1 MFLKLSAVD
10 NRAPI
15 YSKERIPTMPPHE
28 ILVEQKRAGSADYR
42 PTLNFGQRVTSH
54 RNIQMQNQKMF
65 ERLVN
70 APSDYSLDKMRKR
83 EEDQ

>member
-28 ILVEQKRAGSADYR
+28 ILVEQKRGGSADYR
-42 PTLNFGQRVTSH
+42 PTLNFRQRVTSH
-54 RNIQMQNQKMF
+54 QNIQMQNQKMF
-65 ERLVN
+65 ERLLN
-70 APSDYSLDKMRKR
+70 APSDYSLEKMKKR
-83 EEDQ
+83 EEVQ